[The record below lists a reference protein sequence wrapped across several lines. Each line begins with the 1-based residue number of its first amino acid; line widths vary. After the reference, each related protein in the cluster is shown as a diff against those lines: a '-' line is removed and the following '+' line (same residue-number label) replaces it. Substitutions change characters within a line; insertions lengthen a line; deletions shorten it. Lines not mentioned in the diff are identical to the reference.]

1 MRLHLELLNLSEFGL
16 HPYPN
21 ICLFPPNFEGGLD
34 DIRATYGGDLSQVA
48 IVTIAPELPGA
59 IEAVKELV
67 GQGVIVSLGH
77 STADLQKGEEAVRQ
91 GASCITH
98 LFNAMSSFH
107 HR

>member
-1 MRLHLELLNLSEFGL
+1 MVFSSS
-16 HPYPN
+16 PN
-21 ICLFPPNFEGGLD
+21 AYLKGGIK

-48 IVTIAPELPGA
+48 IVTLAPELPGA
-59 IEAVKELV
+59 VLAVKELV
-67 GQGVIVSLGH
+67 GQGIVVSLGH
-77 STADLQKGEEAVRQ
+77 STANLQTGEEAVRN